1 VLDAE
6 IAVIVQTCCVVSASS
21 IPLGCVGAMGIAVG
35 YLLLCLQSFGIQLMW
50 VRRNCR
56 RESHRSILFL
66 IQLNCGEN
74 RRDRFP
80 AAPGKGCP
88 VLIFSYFHRVAVDAE
103 EAGAIVLKTRE
114 VATDR
119 LYVPE
124 GTACGRFRLGSES
137 GWGEAE
143 LAFEGAIKSRL

>member
-1 VLDAE
+1 ML
-6 IAVIVQTCCVVSASS
+6 C
-21 IPLGCVGAMGIAVG
+21 G
-35 YLLLCLQSFGIQLMW
+35 LCLFDSLGLCWRHGNRGWLSSLVPSVIWYPTDVGEEELPQRKSSFYPVSNPVELWRKSKGS
-50 VRRNCR
+50 VPSRRR
-56 RESHRSILFL
+56 
-66 IQLNCGEN
+66 
-74 RRDRFP
+74 
-80 AAPGKGCP
+80 KGCP

>member
-1 VLDAE
+1 MAKIE
-6 IAVIVQTCCVVSASS
+6 
-21 IPLGCVGAMGIAVG
+21 GIG
-35 YLLLCLQSFGIQLMW
+35 SQ
-50 VRRNCR
+50 
-56 RESHRSILFL
+56 
-66 IQLNCGEN
+66 
-74 RRDRFP
+74 P
-80 AAPGKGCP
+80 PPGKGCP